1 MSLTWRFETQVP
13 HGRFI
18 AAVSEDGD
26 GFSARIE
33 GRIVAGARAGD
44 SDIADRLIRD
54 QHYGPMTVSARSL
67 TKLLQ
72 AVERRIQNDIGPVN
86 KWTADAG

>member
-1 MSLTWRFETQVP
+1 MNLTWRLETQVP
-13 HGRFI
+13 HGRLI
-18 AAVSEDGD
+18 AVVSKDGD

-33 GRIVAGARAGD
+33 GKFVAGARAGA

-54 QHYGPMTVSARSL
+54 EHYGPITVSARSL

-72 AVERRIQNDIGPVN
+72 AVERRIENDIGPLN
-86 KWTADAG
+86 KGTDDPG